1 MPATMTRAAGG
12 QPCGP
17 IALDGPAV
25 VPAAG
30 MDTPIRVLIADGK
43 SLVRAAYR
51 ALLERDE
58 RIEVVCEAAGCE
70 QALAL
75 ARDAA
80 PDVALLDLA
89 LPGLDEVGT
98 IAAFAPVAVIVIAP
112 CESDEL
118 VFSALGAGAVS
129 VLAEDSEPAELI
141 RAVHLLA
148 GGQALLPAHV
158 VRRLLEGNPPPCDL
172 RGPPPEGLNEL
183 TDRER
188 EVLALVGRGLS
199 NGDIAARL
207 VISPATAKTHVSRA
221 MFKLKA
227 HDRAQLAVLA
237 FESGLVLPDGDAFA
251 A

>member
-1 MPATMTRAAGG
+1 MSATMTSAADG
-12 QPCGP
+12 QPRRA

-25 VPAAG
+25 PPAAG

-51 ALLERDE
+51 AVLERDE
-58 RIEVVCEAAGCE
+58 WIELVCEAASGE

-75 ARDAA
+75 AREAA

-89 LPGLDEVGT
+89 LPGLDDVGT

-118 VFSALGAGAVS
+118 VFSALGAGAVG
-129 VLAEDSEPAELI
+129 VLPEDSEPADLI

-148 GGQALLPAHV
+148 GGQALLPARA
-158 VRRLLEGNPPPCDL
+158 VRRLLDGYSRLCHL
-172 RGPPPEGLNEL
+172 RRPPPERLNEL

-199 NGDIAARL
+199 NGDIAAEL

-227 HDRAQLAVLA
+227 RDRAQLAVLA
-237 FESGLVLPDGDAFA
+237 FETGLVLPASDALGG
-251 A
+251 